1 MYNIVKNEIEGLFYI
16 SDEFNINAGTS
27 SVDETP
33 YFNSPEESYVIS
45 FPNLEGVTKLTRF
58 TYDTLGLTDNRFLLQ
73 YYRISRD
80 GISWSEWLD
89 LKRDIDNF
97 PIVDPLDPLYLEIKW
112 VRKGLSET
120 GNIRLLEYK
129 IEGLLDRPISD
140 DGSTIS
146 LLPGETKVIRAPF
159 IFKVFRIDDVE
170 IISPTGIDGSNIKWR
185 FSQDSTRTWS
195 DFEILTKDNIRT
207 KRINPIR
214 FFQIEYSIENTSSS
228 TITIQDINLIGDFQ
242 NVSLDSQKTNL
253 FGIRECCQ
261 SNLLGTY
268 DANGNFIPNTTLNQT
283 GGGSGACAVGSTLPQ
298 MTTDDKANLYNP
310 YQQSA
315 AINLLTKL
323 STDAQQIFGHRVIYF
338 ATDADKKGQDHT
350 LHEYQLYN
358 VVCEGEVKVSIE
370 GNNFPDSQI
379 VMNQFDLNLF
389 ETMEAHITKQQFK
402 EVFGVQRRP
411 AKEDFLYFC
420 DLNRMY
426 QVDHAQQFRNF
437 NNSAVYY
444 KLILKKYSQKANVKA
459 DNVQIKNTLDML
471 TKNTT
476 IDELFGQ
483 EQTQDKAAIANKQQ
497 FKPLTKDPIRL
508 EIIAQIDKELI
519 ENSTTIISKSHYDLS
534 SVDYR
539 QPAVVYRNLDP
550 IINETDNIGFQIWF
564 NINNYIPGEIYNF
577 FNYYNETLS
586 QGWKTDLQNDKI
598 TVTLNSTS
606 YTFDLMGN
614 DTGDTI
620 ALNEETWYCYVLNI
634 DQRNRKIG
642 QWIYKRDVDDEE
654 DAANLSYIVLRRL
667 YKNEQ
672 EISTFR
678 FEAEGFNS
686 QILASDMKATN
697 IRVFLDVIPEDTHN
711 KILNQYVIRED
722 SKYLVFADNA
732 TTRLFLPSFP
742 LFE

>member
-33 YFNSPEESYVIS
+33 YFNSLEESYVIS

-112 VRKGLSET
+112 TRKGLSET

-170 IISPTGIDGSNIKWR
+170 IISPTGIDGANIKWR

-214 FFQIEYSIENTSSS
+214 FFQVEYSIENTSSS
-228 TITIQDINLIGDFQ
+228 NITIQDINLIGDFQ

-338 ATDADKKGQDHT
+338 ATDVDKKGQDHT

-508 EIIAQIDKELI
+508 EIIAQIDKELV

-614 DTGDTI
+614 DTDGTI

-642 QWIYKRDVDDEE
+642 QWIYKRDVEDEE
-654 DAANLSYIVLRRL
+654 DAANLSYTILKRL